1 MGFAGAS
8 VGSDRAEWAFGPFFI
23 CGPSMRKAPEELKA
37 IVRRP
42 VEAMGYEL
50 VGVEL
55 LRHGGSGLLLRVY
68 IDSENGINLD
78 DCSAVSHQLSGVLD
92 VEDPIA
98 ENYDLEVSSPGLD
111 RPLFELTHF
120 DRFKGQKARLKLMT
134 PVEGRRKLQGI
145 LAGIEG
151 DSVLVD
157 EAGELYRV
165 PFEQIDTARLVPD
178 F

>member
-1 MGFAGAS
+1 
-8 VGSDRAEWAFGPFFI
+8 
-23 CGPSMRKAPEELKA
+23 MRQAPEELQRL
-37 IVRRP
+37 IRRP

-55 LRHGGSGLLLRVY
+55 FRRGSGLLLRIY
-68 IDSENGINLD
+68 IDSENGIVLD

-111 RPLFELTHF
+111 RPLFEPAHF
-120 DRFKGQKARLKLMT
+120 DRFKGHKARLKLTT
-134 PVEGRRKLQGI
+134 PVGGRRKLQGI
-145 LAGIEG
+145 LVGIDGEC
-151 DSVLVD
+151 VLVD
-157 EAGELYRV
+157 EAGEQYRV
-165 PFEQIDTARLVPD
+165 PLQQIDTARLVPE

>member
-1 MGFAGAS
+1 
-8 VGSDRAEWAFGPFFI
+8 
-23 CGPSMRKAPEELKA
+23 MRQAPEELKQ
-37 IVRRP
+37 IIRRP

-55 LRHGGSGLLLRVY
+55 LRGGGSGLLLRIY
-68 IDSENGINLD
+68 IDSESGIDLD

-98 ENYDLEVSSPGLD
+98 ENYSLEVSSPGLD
-111 RPLFELTHF
+111 RPLFELEHF
-120 DRFKGQKARLKLMT
+120 QRFKGQKVRLKLMT

-145 LAGIEG
+145 LAGIAGE
-151 DSVLVD
+151 SVLVD
-157 EAGELYRV
+157 EAGELHRIE
-165 PFEQIDTARLVPD
+165 FDQIDTARLVPE